1 MAKRPM
7 GIAAS
12 FANVTFKKDDEE
24 IYTARVS
31 NGGCLGRDKA
41 DIVINRAYAK
51 LKQAIDDGELKTSA
65 LDFNRVSVGRNEFEI
80 ATPHGADRIA
90 KSEIKH
96 VSP

>member
-1 MAKRPM
+1 MARPM

-51 LKQAIDDGELKTSA
+51 LKEAIDDGELTTAA
-65 LDFNRVSVGRNEFEI
+65 LDFNRVAVGRSEFEI

-90 KSEIKH
+90 KSEIKRI
-96 VSP
+96 SP

>member
-1 MAKRPM
+1 MARPM

-51 LKQAIDDGELKTSA
+51 LKEAIDGGELTTAA
-65 LDFNRVSVGRNEFEI
+65 LDFNRVAVGAAEFEI
-80 ATPHGADRIA
+80 ASPHGTERIA
-90 KSEIKH
+90 KSEITRLA
-96 VSP
+96 P